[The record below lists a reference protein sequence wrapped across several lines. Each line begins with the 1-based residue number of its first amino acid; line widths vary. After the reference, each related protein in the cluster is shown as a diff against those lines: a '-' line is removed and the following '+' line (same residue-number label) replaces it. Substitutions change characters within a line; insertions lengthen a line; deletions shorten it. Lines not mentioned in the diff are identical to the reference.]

1 MWRVTVK
8 KQYNVPAL
16 EKAMAILDLL
26 GSTSGA
32 HTATEIHTILGLPK
46 ASTFMILN
54 VLERHQMVKRSPRN
68 RYTIGLRAYE
78 LGTRYLAGLD
88 IVEVARPHLEELVRR
103 TRLTAHLGVLQGE
116 HLIYAD
122 KAESSGMIRFSTF
135 TGMRADIHTSS
146 LGKAIAAHMPEPD
159 LRALLAGTELGAYTP
174 NTITSLSALTAELE
188 RIRIQGYAVEN
199 EEGELG
205 VRCVG
210 APIWDDAGSVVAAI
224 SVTGV
229 LSQIPLE
236 RIEPLGIDVIAAAS
250 GVSRELGFREDV
262 AADDGPRLE
271 PVQQGAEPI
280 HAQG

>member
-1 MWRVTVK
+1 MK
-8 KQYNVPAL
+8 KQYSVPAL

-26 GSTSGA
+26 GSTTGT
-32 HTATEIHTILGLPK
+32 HTATEIHTTLGLPK

-54 VLERHQMVKRSPRN
+54 VLERYQMVKRSTGN

-78 LGTRYLAGLD
+78 LGTRYLASLD
-88 IVEVARPHLEELVRR
+88 IVEVARPHLEALVER

-146 LGKAIAAHMPEPD
+146 LGKAIAAHMPEAD
-159 LRALLAGTELGAYTP
+159 LRALLGGTELAAYTP
-174 NTITSLSALTAELE
+174 NTITSFTALLAELGQ
-188 RIRIQGYAVEN
+188 IRTRGFAVEN

-210 APIWDDAGSVVAAI
+210 APIWDDTGTVVAAI

-236 RIEPLGIDVIAAAS
+236 RIESLGIDVMAAADS
-250 GVSRELGFREDV
+250 VSRELGFRDEADV
-262 AADDGPRLE
+262 NTEPQQEPGLQDIE
-271 PVQQGAEPI
+271 PV

>member
-1 MWRVTVK
+1 MK
-8 KQYNVPAL
+8 KQYSVPAL

-26 GSTSGA
+26 GSTTGT
-32 HTATEIHTILGLPK
+32 HTATEIHTTLGLPK

-54 VLERHQMVKRSPRN
+54 VLERYQMVKRSPSN

-88 IVEVARPHLEELVRR
+88 IIEVARPHLEDLVQR

-122 KAESSGMIRFSTF
+122 KAESTGMIRFSTF

-146 LGKAIAAHMPEPD
+146 LGKAIAAHLPEPD
-159 LRALLAGTELGAYTP
+159 LRDLLAVTELGAYTP
-174 NTITSLSALTAELE
+174 NTITSVTSLMAELK
-188 RIRIQGYAVEN
+188 RIRTQGYAVEN

-210 APIWDDAGSVVAAI
+210 APIMGDSGEVVAAI

-229 LSQIPLE
+229 LSQIPPE
-236 RIEPLGIDVIAAAS
+236 RIASLSIDVIAAAN
-250 GVSRELGFREDV
+250 GVSRELGFRNK
-262 AADDGPRLE
+262 ADSN
-271 PVQQGAEPI
+271 AEPGQE
-280 HAQG
+280 AVQKGLGTRTGVPVNAE

>member
-1 MWRVTVK
+1 MK
-8 KQYNVPAL
+8 KQYSVPAL

-26 GSTSGA
+26 GGTTGT
-32 HTATEIHTILGLPK
+32 HTATEIHTTLGLPK

-54 VLERHQMVKRSPRN
+54 VLERHQMVKRTAGN

-88 IVEVARPHLEELVRR
+88 IVEVARPHLEELVGR

-146 LGKAIAAHMPEPD
+146 LGKAIAAHMPESD

-174 NTITSLSALTAELE
+174 NTITSLPDLMAELE
-188 RIRIQGYAVEN
+188 RIRSQGYAVEN

-210 APIWDDAGSVVAAI
+210 APIRDDTGSVVAAI

-236 RIEPLGIDVIAAAS
+236 RIEPLGIEVIAAAN
-250 GVSRELGFREDV
+250 GVSRELGFRDE
-262 AADDGPRLE
+262 ADLNVEPGLRDIE
-271 PVQQGAEPI
+271 PVQTQG
-280 HAQG
+280 

>member
-1 MWRVTVK
+1 MK
-8 KQYNVPAL
+8 KQYSVPAL

-26 GSTSGA
+26 GSTTGT
-32 HTATEIHTILGLPK
+32 HTATEIHTTLGLPK

-54 VLERHQMVKRSPRN
+54 VLERYQMVKRSTGN

-78 LGTRYLAGLD
+78 LGTRYLASLD
-88 IVEVARPHLEELVRR
+88 IVEVARPHLEALVER
-103 TRLTAHLGVLQGE
+103 TRLTAHLGVLQGK

-122 KAESSGMIRFSTF
+122 KAESGGMIRFSTF

-146 LGKAIAAHMPEPD
+146 LGKAIAAHMPKAD
-159 LRALLAGTELGAYTP
+159 LRALLGGTELGAYTP
-174 NTITSLSALTAELE
+174 NTITSFTALLAELE
-188 RIRIQGYAVEN
+188 RIRARGYAVEN

-210 APIWDDAGSVVAAI
+210 APIWDDTGRVVAAI

-229 LSQIPLE
+229 LSQIPHE
-236 RIEPLGIDVIAAAS
+236 RIEPLGAEVMAAANA
-250 GVSRELGFREDV
+250 VSRELGFRDEADV
-262 AADDGPRLE
+262 KAESQPE
-271 PVQQGAEPI
+271 PGLQGIEPI